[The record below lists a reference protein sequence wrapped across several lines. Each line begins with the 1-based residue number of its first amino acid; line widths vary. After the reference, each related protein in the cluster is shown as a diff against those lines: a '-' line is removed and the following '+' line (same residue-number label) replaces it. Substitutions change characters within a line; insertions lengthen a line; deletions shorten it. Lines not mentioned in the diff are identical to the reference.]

1 MILALETSGS
11 ACSVA
16 LSHENKI
23 LSILTS
29 YSGNSH
35 DRLLA
40 EFVRRILHDNKIGF
54 ENIDA
59 VAISSG
65 PGSFTGL
72 RIGAALAKGLCFA
85 NTTKLIS
92 IPTLNAIAYSAIDFV
107 RITNAEEIIA
117 MIPSHKELVYLQK
130 FDNNANP
137 STEIMIV
144 EQSQLTDIVRSDSI
158 VVGPA
163 SNKIDKGIK
172 INSLNI
178 IDARMIVSL
187 AEKYYIDNKFCDTN
201 QYDPLY
207 IQEFEP
213 KLKQKNKE

>member
-16 LSHENKI
+16 LSHDNR
-23 LSILTS
+23 LLGILTAF
-29 YSGNSH
+29 SGNSH

-92 IPTLNAIAYSAIDFV
+92 IPTLNAIAYSALDFV

-130 FDNNANP
+130 FDVNASPNGD
-137 STEIMIV
+137 IAIV
-144 EQSQLTDIVRSDSI
+144 EQSQLKDIVKSDSI

-172 INSLNI
+172 IDSLNI
-178 IDARMIVSL
+178 IEAGMIVRL
-187 AEKYYIDNKFCDTN
+187 AEKYFEENKFCDTN